1 MRGRKLTAVA
11 CALAGAFAATEA
23 AAKVVSFEITGH
35 AAPAFDGVSYGEVG
49 PYERIDAVAHF
60 AIDPKSERGAAI
72 VDLDRAPVGEDGL
85 VRFSTEVVILR
96 PADPAKGSGVLFY
109 DVLNRGRALGP
120 LLLEMAPGVAFPEAA
135 ADNGDGFLLEQGY
148 AIVWS
153 GWQVGLPDGALNL
166 DTPVLDGVSGLSREE
181 FVFDEAG
188 TKTSAALSYPAADMD
203 PAKATLSVRVR
214 AEDARST
221 APGLAFRYLSE
232 TEIEI
237 DRPEGLDAGAIY
249 EFTYPAKG
257 ATPVGL
263 GFAATSDLV
272 SFLRGA
278 PGHDAET
285 PLAGI
290 EATMALGI
298 SQSGRYLRDFI
309 YQGFNADENG
319 ARVFDGAIP
328 FIAGSR
334 KTFTNYRFA
343 QQGRYSRQH
352 EDHDFPG
359 DQFPFA
365 YVPVKDPLS
374 GREDSVLAACAAS
387 GTCPK
392 VMHVDTSTE
401 FWQARA
407 SLVSTAPDGAALE
420 QPEDVRLYFIAG
432 TQHFATFGAQSATD
446 ATCRF
451 PSNPVSAMPVL
462 RAMLTAMA
470 DWVKAGTPPP
480 LSRFPTVA
488 DGGLVPPPAMKLPD
502 MPEDDFIPVYNEL
515 RLRDEGGA
523 LRDGGP
529 AYPALVPQVDE
540 DGIPLGGVRPAAI
553 GAPLGTFWGWN
564 LRNPG
569 FAGGDLC
576 GLTGSFIPFAKEAEE
591 GDGRRPIR
599 DRYADEA
606 AYVAAVSA
614 AAEGLVKEGFMRAED
629 VDLVAGRAAEDYRA
643 FAE

>member
-1 MRGRKLTAVA
+1 MRAPKLITVV
-11 CALAGAFAATEA
+11 CAIAGGFAGSGA
-23 AAKVVSFEITGH
+23 AAKVVSFDIDGR
-35 AAPAFDGVSYGEVG
+35 AAPAFGGASYGDVG
-49 PYERIDAVAHF
+49 PYERLDAVAHF

-72 VDLDRAPVGEDGL
+72 VDLDKAPVGEDGL
-85 VRFSTEVVILR
+85 VHFTTEVVVLR

-120 LLLEMAPGVAFPEAA
+120 LLLEMAPGVDFPETAEE
-135 ADNGDGFLLEQGY
+135 NGDGFLLEQGY
-148 AIVWS
+148 TIVWS
-153 GWQVGLPDGALNL
+153 GWQIGLQDGKLNL
-166 DTPVLDGVSGLSREE
+166 NPPVLDGVAGLTREE
-181 FVFDEAG
+181 FVFDEPG
-188 TKTSAALSYPAADMD
+188 TKATVRLSYPPVDLD
-203 PAKATLSVRVR
+203 PAKATLSVRTR
-214 AEDARST
+214 ADDARST
-221 APGLAFRYLSE
+221 APGLGFRYLSE
-232 TEIEI
+232 REIEI

-249 EFTYPAKG
+249 EFVYPAKE
-257 ATPVGL
+257 ARPAGL

-285 PLAGI
+285 PLEGI
-290 EATMALGI
+290 EATVALGI
-298 SQSGRYLRDFI
+298 SQSGRFLRDFI
-309 YQGFNADENG
+309 YSGFNADESG

-328 FIAGSR
+328 LIAGSR

-365 YVPVKDPLS
+365 YVPVKDPVS

-392 VMHVDTSTE
+392 IMHIDTSTE
-401 FWQARA
+401 FWQGRA
-407 SLVSTAPDGAALE
+407 ALVSTAPDGTALE
-420 QPEDVRLYFIAG
+420 TPEDVRLYFIAG
-432 TQHFATFGAQSATD
+432 TPHFATFGAQSETNEV
-446 ATCRF
+446 CRF
-451 PSNPVSAMPVL
+451 PTNPVSTMPAM
-462 RAMLTAMA
+462 RALVVAMA
-470 DWVKAGTPPP
+470 AWAKAGTPPP
-480 LSRFPTVA
+480 PSRFPSVA
-488 DGGLVPPPAMKLPD
+488 DGGLVPLAAMKLPD

-515 RLRDEGGA
+515 RLRDEDGA

-529 AYPALVPQVDE
+529 AYPAWVPQLDE

-553 GAPLGTFWGWN
+553 AAPLGTFWGWN

-576 GLTGSFIPFAKEAEE
+576 GLTGSFIPFAKEAQE
-591 GDGRRPIR
+591 GDGRRPIAA
-599 DRYADEA
+599 RYADEA
-606 AYVAAVSA
+606 AYVAAVEA
-614 AAEGLVKEGFMRAED
+614 AAEALVEEGFMLAED
-629 VDLVAGRAAEDYRA
+629 IPLVAARAAEDYRA